1 MPLVEGEGCCPER
14 VKRRLRFNGI
24 TPLVGLERGGTRRTA
39 MRLAGL
45 FKGVRYIGVAKGNR
59 KTYSLF
65 ETDSH
70 YLVLGP
76 SRDGYYLNLVN
87 RRAPGLI
94 AKGFS
99 GRKVTTKQV
108 SQRLKT
114 STLLPDRL
122 AALSALYVMVA
133 LGRAQ
138 KLKQRQGKAFV
149 FKIK

>member
-1 MPLVEGEGCCPER
+1 
-14 VKRRLRFNGI
+14 
-24 TPLVGLERGGTRRTA
+24 

-94 AKGFS
+94 AKAFS